1 MLKIIEKRG
10 NKRKMPNGN
19 VDKLYQVLDAF
30 EKAGKDKKEIEK
42 IRKLLE
48 KGNVAK
54 ALEQIRKLNARKS
67 EENDTEIKNN
77 AKSKTNTGNSEN
89 NAVDSTKN
97 NAITNMNNTSE
108 NQTKPKPPKKRKK
121 KIEEVE
127 AEEQENTKNAE
138 KQESTDE
145 NDWEDEETRDAET
158 YYDDEEEE
166 IYDPLNNGYY
176 EEENEENSYDD
187 LDNPEEKQG
196 NEEKEKDEIN
206 SNKDESD
213 YEKNDSEE
221 YDGDYDYEDDED
233 SELEDWNLG
242 KEKIVYKEEVKKQ
255 ESMYPEK
262 LRDDELEKDY
272 VGLLLNNPKLI
283 TKYYILF
290 EECYFD
296 DQSLL
301 NIYKSILFTEGGKF
315 TPEIAKKGF
324 SFSVDNS
331 ETYQQKQNLREET
344 QYKNLNPEEVYLKLR
359 KLCVLR
365 KSFMEEPREEIQEQI
380 MGIRDYELY
389 DHMSVEEVKAAIVQ
403 VSVTQ
408 KFKQAV
414 LSEDLTSFLE
424 KGENNL
430 TNGLELPFHILSSVF
445 KGIRK
450 GETMAFAMPSNS
462 GKSRFTI
469 NLAAYTAFIHKK
481 KVLVISNEM
490 SEEKMKLC
498 LITTVIN
505 NPEIQ
510 KMHGQQISKTEGELL
525 EFKFRPDKEAKVEV
539 DKDGFVLQGEKETR
553 QAFVERLKKVSKEFR
568 QTIAVTDWAN
578 KQIQNS
584 IYFINITDHTNDE
597 LKKVIMNYYYKEK
610 IEYVFY
616 DTLKTDTANI
626 GNGEEIKRTATIL
639 SNLAQNFNMFI
650 CLTLQLTEST
660 TLPINLTVNDLAV
673 SRTVKEVLDTLC
685 LIKQIVR
692 EDWNKYQYSLEEVDT
707 KFFELKKYTDPDE
720 RYYACVVD
728 KNRAGAKP
736 KLLFNLNLAYNRWNE
751 LGYLRLKNEE

>member
-1 MLKIIEKRG
+1 MD
-10 NKRKMPNGN
+10 NN
-19 VDKLYQVLDAF
+19 VDKLYKVLDAF
-30 EKAGKDKKEIEK
+30 EKAGKSKTEINK
-42 IRKLLE
+42 IRKLLQ
-48 KGNVAK
+48 KGSIAQ
-54 ALEQIRKLNARKS
+54 ALEKIRALNK
-67 EENDTEIKNN
+67 EKDKKEPT
-77 AKSKTNTGNSEN
+77 
-89 NAVDSTKN
+89 
-97 NAITNMNNTSE
+97 
-108 NQTKPKPPKKRKK
+108 KRKK
-121 KIEEVE
+121 KKKVIVEKQEKVEDNEEE
-127 AEEQENTKNAE
+127 PEEQEELESDLEETDGAEDDFEEFYPSFDYGRSNGKVENLANEEKDNGEESFSGKEGTNSKENSDGENGKNAE
-138 KQESTDE
+138 STDNNE
-145 NDWEDEETRDAET
+145 KYEGDDYDEED
-158 YYDDEEEE
+158 
-166 IYDPLNNGYY
+166 
-176 EEENEENSYDD
+176 
-187 LDNPEEKQG
+187 
-196 NEEKEKDEIN
+196 
-206 SNKDESD
+206 
-213 YEKNDSEE
+213 
-221 YDGDYDYEDDED
+221 DYEDDDED
-233 SELEDWNLG
+233 DFFDHYGWGTDELNPKDI
-242 KEKIVYKEEVKKQ
+242 KYKEEVQ
-255 ESMYPEK
+255 EQVSIYPDK
-262 LRDDELEKDY
+262 LKNEELEKAY
-272 VGLLLNNPKLI
+272 VGLLLNNSKLI
-283 TKYYILF
+283 VKYYIVF

-324 SFSVDNS
+324 SFSVDNNQTYRQKQELKNEIAN
-331 ETYQQKQNLREET
+331 ETY
-344 QYKNLNPEEVYLKLR
+344 NPEKVYLELR

-365 KSFMEEPREEIQEQI
+365 KSYIEEPREEIQEQI

-389 DHMSVEEVKAAIVQ
+389 DQMSVDEVKAAIIQ

-414 LSEDLTSFLE
+414 LSENLTDFLE

-430 TNGLELPFHILSSVF
+430 TNGLPLPFPILSSVF

-469 NLAAYTAFIHKK
+469 DISAYTAFVHKK

-498 LITTVIN
+498 LITTVLN
-505 NPEIQ
+505 NPEMQ
-510 KMHGQQISKTEGELL
+510 KLHGQKISKTEGELL
-525 EFKFRPDKEAKVEV
+525 EFKFRPNKNENLEV
-539 DKDGFVLQGEKETR
+539 DQDGFIVKQKNETR
-553 QAFVERLKKVSKEFR
+553 KEFVQRLKKVSDEFNK
-568 QTIAVTDWAN
+568 TIAVTDWLN
-578 KQIQNS
+578 EQINNS

-650 CLTLQLTEST
+650 CSTLQLAEST
-660 TLPINLTVNDLAV
+660 TMPINLTVNDLAV

-685 LIKQIVR
+685 LIKQIMR
-692 EDWNKYQYSLEEVDT
+692 EDLDKYEYSLKEVDT
-707 KFFELKKYTDPDE
+707 KFFKLKKYDDPDE

-751 LGYLRLKNEE
+751 LGYLKLKAKE

>member
-1 MLKIIEKRG
+1 MSDNNI
-10 NKRKMPNGN
+10 
-19 VDKLYQVLDAF
+19 DKLYQVLDTF
-30 EKAGKDKKEIEK
+30 EKAGKDKKEIKKIRTMLGKGKISEALEK
-42 IRKLLE
+42 IRE
-48 KGNVAK
+48 
-54 ALEQIRKLNARKS
+54 LNNIK
-67 EENDTEIKNN
+67 EE
-77 AKSKTNTGNSEN
+77 AKSKTT
-89 NAVDSTKN
+89 
-97 NAITNMNNTSE
+97 
-108 NQTKPKPPKKRKK
+108 PKKRKK
-121 KIEEVE
+121 VIIEEE
-127 AEEQENTKNAE
+127 KKEEETEQEKLEEYENEDLPDYYDEDTDEDYFSGNE
-138 KQESTDE
+138 PEEDENEEIDETEEYGKQENSE
-145 NDWEDEETRDAET
+145 HSIEDEEYSEND
-158 YYDDEEEE
+158 YDEIDEEYEW
-166 IYDPLNNGYY
+166 NN
-176 EEENEENSYDD
+176 
-187 LDNPEEKQG
+187 
-196 NEEKEKDEIN
+196 NEEKA
-206 SNKDESD
+206 
-213 YEKNDSEE
+213 
-221 YDGDYDYEDDED
+221 
-233 SELEDWNLG
+233 
-242 KEKIVYKEEVKKQ
+242 VYKEEVKKQ
-255 ESMYPEK
+255 ESIYPEK
-262 LRDDELEKDY
+262 LRDEELEKIY
-272 VGLLLNNPKLI
+272 IGMLLNNPKLI

-301 NIYKSILFTEGGKF
+301 NIYKSILFTEGGKY

-324 SFSVDNS
+324 NFSVDNS
-331 ETYQQKQNLREET
+331 ETYKQKSELKLEVEQKS
-344 QYKNLNPEEVYLKLR
+344 YNPEKIYLELS

-365 KSFMEEPREEIQEQI
+365 KSYIEEPREEIQNQI
-380 MGIRDYELY
+380 EDIRDYELY
-389 DHMSVEEVKAAIVQ
+389 DKMTADEVKAAIVQ

-408 KFKQAV
+408 KFKQSV

-430 TNGLELPFHILSSVF
+430 TNGLELPFPILSSVF

-469 NLAAYTAFIHKK
+469 NLSAYTAFMHKK

-498 LITTVIN
+498 LITTVLN

-510 KMHGQQISKTEGELL
+510 KLHGQKISKTEGELL
-525 EFKFRPDKEAKVEV
+525 EFKFRPDKDAKVEV
-539 DKDGFVLQGEKETR
+539 DENGFVLQKGNETR
-553 QAFVERLKKVSKEFR
+553 QEFVKRLEKVSTEFR
-568 QTIAVTDWAN
+568 QTIAVTDWIN
-578 KQIQNS
+578 NQINNS

-650 CLTLQLTEST
+650 CSTLQLTESQ
-660 TLPINLTVNDLAV
+660 TLPINLDVNDLAV

-685 LIKQIVR
+685 LIKQIPR
-692 EDWNKYQYSLEEVDT
+692 DELDKYQYSLKEVDT
-707 KFFELKKYTDPDE
+707 KSLKLKKYEDPDE

-736 KLLFNLNLAYNRWNE
+736 KLVFNLNLAYNRWNE
-751 LGYLRLKNEE
+751 LGYLSLSR